1 MLIFKLKFLT
11 QLFTSKHTNIYSLIL
26 LLSSSKLHCSLLS
39 FCECLILCCRIIVI
53 QRASFKWFVSLI
65 TFSIFWGLV
74 GFIFRLV
81 TIDTI
86 LYITALSV
94 LIAFSIINYWMRIN
108 IKEFLKSY
116 FSISFIIFFT
126 AIIIIFYLSYDLE
139 TYRGYVMLGPPEAEE
154 LSPQEYIV
162 YKCSKFLIF
171 INLKILAL

>member
-1 MLIFKLKFLT
+1 MG
-11 QLFTSKHTNIYSLIL
+11 
-26 LLSSSKLHCSLLS
+26 
-39 FCECLILCCRIIVI
+39 ED
-53 QRASFKWFVSLI
+53 I

-108 IKEFLKSY
+108 IKEFVKSY
-116 FSISFIIFFT
+116 FSIYFIIFFT

-139 TYRGYVMLGPPEAEE
+139 TYRGYVMLGPPV
-154 LSPQEYIV
+154 SPQEYIV

-171 INLKILAL
+171 INFIFFIITFFILPCLLQAYLFKCYSTGEKCKKLSWFIGFVCNVPILISSVYVIYENL